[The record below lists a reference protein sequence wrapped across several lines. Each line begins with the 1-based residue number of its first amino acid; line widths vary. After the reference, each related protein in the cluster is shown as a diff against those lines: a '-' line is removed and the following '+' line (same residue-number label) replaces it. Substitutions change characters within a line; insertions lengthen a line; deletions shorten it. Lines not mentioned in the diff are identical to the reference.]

1 MTDDTQ
7 PAKWQLGDIHHI
19 GLTVSDLERSIQF
32 YRDLLGLT
40 LIRRRPHVREDYIS
54 QQTGYEGVEL
64 SVASFRVSDDIRG
77 RVPAGVLDSGAG
89 STNGDRPA
97 DRRPSL
103 EIVQY
108 ISHAGDPRKPATNR
122 AGSSHLCLLVDDLRA
137 CYEDL
142 STRGVPFKSEPVTI
156 TAGPNEG
163 GLVIYLLDPDGYTI
177 EMFQPPA

>member
-32 YRDLLGLT
+32 YRDVLGMT
-40 LIRRRPHVREDYIS
+40 LIRRRPGVREDYIS

-64 SVASFRVSDDIRG
+64 SVASFKVSQASRQ
-77 RVPAGVLDSGAG
+77 
-89 STNGDRPA
+89 
-97 DRRPSL
+97 SL

-108 ISHAGDPRKPATNR
+108 ITHAGDPSEPATNR
-122 AGSSHLCLLVDDLRA
+122 PGSSHLCLLVDDLRL

-142 STRGVPFKSEPVTI
+142 SNRGVRF
-156 TAGPNEG
+156 
-163 GLVIYLLDPDGYTI
+163 
-177 EMFQPPA
+177 